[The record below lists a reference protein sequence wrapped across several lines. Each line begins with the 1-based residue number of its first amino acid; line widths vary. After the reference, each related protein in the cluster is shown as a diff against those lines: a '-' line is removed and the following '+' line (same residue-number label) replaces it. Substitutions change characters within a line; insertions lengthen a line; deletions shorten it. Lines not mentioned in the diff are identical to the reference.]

1 MTHPLVEEAARKAAI
16 AWFSVDGGPAR
27 ALWCLT
33 IDGDICLVLGPG
45 EQELPGLARASSVA
59 VTLRGDHGG
68 NIATFPVTVT
78 RIRPESERWE
88 AVTTQL
94 VGKRLNSTGPTEQV
108 VQRWAREASVWA
120 LTPAGDPAPPDSSGE
135 FAPPRPTTAGTAT
148 RKPFKLHRVRRKRT

>member
-33 IDGDICLVLGPG
+33 VDGDICLVLGPG
-45 EQELPGLARASSVA
+45 EQELAGLAEATSVT

-78 RIRPESERWE
+78 RIRPESQRWE
-88 AVTTQL
+88 SVASQL
-94 VGKRLNSTGPTEQV
+94 AGKRLNSSGPAEQV
-108 VQRWAREASVWA
+108 VERWAREASIWA
-120 LTPAGDPAPPDSSGE
+120 LAPAGEPAPPDSSGE
-135 FAPPRPTTAGTAT
+135 FATPRPTTAGTAT